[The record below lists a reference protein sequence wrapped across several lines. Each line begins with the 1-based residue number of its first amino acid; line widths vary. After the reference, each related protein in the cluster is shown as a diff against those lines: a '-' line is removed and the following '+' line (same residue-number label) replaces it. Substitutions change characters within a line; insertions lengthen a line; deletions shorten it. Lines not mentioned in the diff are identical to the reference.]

1 MSRTPAKTP
10 AASAAIGN
18 GYGNILNRKERIMRR
33 SMSTARTAASVLLI
47 CTALWACGCSD
58 SGAGSSKRLGLEI
71 PADQPVVELASVLEN
86 PADYNGSRIVM
97 NGVVSGQCASL
108 CEFFLLD
115 GAHTA
120 TIYPQ
125 GFSFP
130 RLERGRNVTIYAL
143 VTSGEEKVV
152 ISALGLRME

>member
-1 MSRTPAKTP
+1 
-10 AASAAIGN
+10 
-18 GYGNILNRKERIMRR
+18 
-33 SMSTARTAASVLLI
+33 
-47 CTALWACGCSD
+47 
-58 SGAGSSKRLGLEI
+58 
-71 PADQPVVELASVLEN
+71 VLEN

-120 TIYPQ
+120 TTYPQ